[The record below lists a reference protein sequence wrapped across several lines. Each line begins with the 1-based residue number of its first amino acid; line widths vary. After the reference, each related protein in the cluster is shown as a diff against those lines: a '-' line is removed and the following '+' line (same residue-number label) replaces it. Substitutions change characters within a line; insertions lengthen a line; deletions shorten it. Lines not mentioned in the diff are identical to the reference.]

1 MAIERIGSDV
11 FESGCELI
19 DVSMMSRPDTNWL
32 FTDAAGH
39 VHRWHEVGSSEPAQ
53 SYQPEWAYEVPTLRW
68 VVDDRWIDEDGEE
81 RETGH
86 SECVQCGGIALM
98 GSRSAKT
105 SSSDWQRGGQIA
117 HDAAASESV
126 AVESRVVVKFQMIVN
141 GEIEMA
147 PLLRA

>member
-86 SECVQCGGIALM
+86 SECVQCGEHVTP
-98 GSRSAKT
+98 RHT
-105 SSSDWQRGGQIA
+105 SDTTR
-117 HDAAASESV
+117 
-126 AVESRVVVKFQMIVN
+126 QMIPGLRWYRIN
-141 GEIEMA
+141 GQSVSEDEFKRLA
-147 PLLRA
+147 TGRTDRP